1 MSKHNMLL
9 LKVSIYHKLRLLH
22 ILVRVVFGEI
32 VLKIL
37 DRLLVNITHACLHIY
52 AYPCKNT
59 AILSKNNCQ
68 SPKFIPHQYFVLYSS
83 YVCT

>member
-22 ILVRVVFGEI
+22 ILARVVFGEI
-32 VLKIL
+32 VLKFF

-52 AYPCKNT
+52 AYPCKNMT
-59 AILSKNNCQ
+59 ILSKNNCQ
-68 SPKFIPHQYFVLYSS
+68 SPKFIPHQYFVL
-83 YVCT
+83 